1 MESTVQYSPTPKPD
15 PERAELKLHGSR
27 AERIQ
32 DVLKMLHTARL
43 SPVDLLFEVLEGDL
57 HPYHASMFYANSGAV
72 MTKLLDIMVS
82 DERGGRVFRQWVER
96 RAVQITCEVVAAQMD
111 AMVKALTSAPSLTKL
126 PPDVFR
132 GWTLEKT
139 VEIPARSLAPDVV
152 QILSTALNTE
162 KALAKYTKKENDTA
176 LFSIIGQLAS
186 RRSEKCTDFAGPMM
200 LYWWKSGCSE
210 EVLEVLQN
218 VGLSKCFDSCL
229 DMVTTVADYCL
240 DDACTEA
247 QDPAGFMGNW
257 DNINMLNSESYEQRS
272 DGPAKIRSGSCGV
285 IYRLCSPNP
294 SAMALEP
301 LLKCADS
308 APDLEFHRDICP
320 TLDQSLHC
328 YQNFRSYI
336 VRVLLRYN
344 SSERGFKGYDTH
356 SSLQPVSRR
365 PLPKGHVTKQFP
377 VRISTIEENSIA
389 GNLAVHEDIF
399 VTQLGLTHAELS
411 KKAILSINDQA
422 TQSFN
427 RGCKAIRAQDLNPF
441 LRAQVFQ
448 LGIGLFHLCLNLVW
462 ALLHAH
468 RGHETIEGSLSYFFV
483 LLEKT
488 RLGGKHPDYHTLMAA
503 LMQILDGLLLDAW
516 RIECG
521 HATLSEFAQA
531 NPSPEHLLAIADN
544 ILCNHATPERNPS
557 SSPGD
562 NLRENTR
569 RLVHDLLYVAE
580 VTRAISDCDF
590 GRVEDL
596 LGNLAMI
603 FRGAGSTNYCTEI
616 LHFIHNLKYVWK
628 GDGFDDLVR
637 DNMIFN
643 MGSGKGQG
651 VDMNLEHNIGKI
663 KQLFAAKGNYAD
675 WSRLA
680 NISAAIDVLS
690 SMKINIGRS
699 LVIKMST
706 QARSFGGSPTR
717 QKISDST
724 PHSLIARLL
733 PHLISYLAEKLPLQQ
748 FADVMTPRRIT

>member
-1 MESTVQYSPTPKPD
+1 KAPPPPVLESTAAPNSLFPSSYDTFFTNFRKTASLPLSQNSRPLPSFPELLSQTKEKFQSPEFVFDPSASITPLRKTQSQSD
-15 PERAELKLHGSR
+15 L
-27 AERIQ
+27 
-32 DVLKMLHTARL
+32 AR
-43 SPVDLLFEVLEGDL
+43 
-57 HPYHASMFYANSGAV
+57 
-72 MTKLLDIMVS
+72 T
-82 DERGGRVFRQWVER
+82 
-96 RAVQITCEVVAAQMD
+96 T
-111 AMVKALTSAPSLTKL
+111 
-126 PPDVFR
+126 
-132 GWTLEKT
+132 
-139 VEIPARSLAPDVV
+139 
-152 QILSTALNTE
+152 LSTPNL
-162 KALAKYTKKENDTA
+162 L
-176 LFSIIGQLAS
+176 LAS
-186 RRSEKCTDFAGPMM
+186 RRSQKCTDFAGPMT

-240 DDACTEA
+240 DDARNEA
-247 QDPAGFMGNW
+247 QDSAGFMGNW

-272 DGPAKIRSGSCGV
+272 DGPAKVRSGSCGV

-294 SAMALEP
+294 NAMALEP
-301 LLKCADS
+301 LLKRAKS

-328 YQNFRSYI
+328 YRNFRSYI

-344 SSERGFKGYDTH
+344 SSGKAFKGYDTH
-356 SSLQPVSRR
+356 PALQPISRR

-427 RGCKAIRAQDLNPF
+427 RGCKAIRALDLSPF

-483 LLEKT
+483 LFVFILEKT

-503 LMQILDGLLLDAW
+503 LMQILDGLLPDAW

-521 HATLSEFAQA
+521 RATLSEFAQTK
-531 NPSPEHLLAIADN
+531 PSPEQLLAIADN

-557 SSPGD
+557 SSPVD

-603 FRGAGSTNYCTEI
+603 FRGAGSKNYCTEI

-628 GDGFDDLVR
+628 GDGFDNLVR

-699 LVIKMST
+699 LGACYKGTSHKDVDTSSLVWRVARKAKDLELNTTQPNRSVTATPDLLLVGEAAIKSST
-706 QARSFGGSPTR
+706 LAKFNKKRRELLKG
-717 QKISDST
+717 IVDSET
-724 PHSLIARLL
+724 GEDEEDRDELPEMDIGVSL
-733 PHLISYLAEKLPLQQ
+733 
-748 FADVMTPRRIT
+748 DD

>member
-1 MESTVQYSPTPKPD
+1 MTQGQWTPLTNALNPWHRRKAPPPPVLESTAAPNSLFPSSYDTFFTNFRKTASLPLSQISRPLPSFPELLSQTKEKFQSPEFVFDPSASITPLRKTQSQSD
-15 PERAELKLHGSR
+15 L
-27 AERIQ
+27 
-32 DVLKMLHTARL
+32 AR
-43 SPVDLLFEVLEGDL
+43 
-57 HPYHASMFYANSGAV
+57 
-72 MTKLLDIMVS
+72 T
-82 DERGGRVFRQWVER
+82 
-96 RAVQITCEVVAAQMD
+96 
-111 AMVKALTSAPSLTKL
+111 
-126 PPDVFR
+126 
-132 GWTLEKT
+132 TL
-139 VEIPARSLAPDVV
+139 R
-152 QILSTALNTE
+152 
-162 KALAKYTKKENDTA
+162 
-176 LFSIIGQLAS
+176 QLAS
-186 RRSEKCTDFAGPMM
+186 RRSQKCTDFAGPMT

-240 DDACTEA
+240 DDARNEA
-247 QDPAGFMGNW
+247 QDPASFMGNW

-272 DGPAKIRSGSCGV
+272 DGPAKVRSGSCGV

-294 SAMALEP
+294 NAMALEP
-301 LLKCADS
+301 LLKRAKS

-320 TLDQSLHC
+320 TLSQKSK
-328 YQNFRSYI
+328 R
-336 VRVLLRYN
+336 
-344 SSERGFKGYDTH
+344 
-356 SSLQPVSRR
+356 
-365 PLPKGHVTKQFP
+365 GHVTKQFP

-411 KKAILSINDQA
+411 KKAILAINDQA

-427 RGCKAIRAQDLNPF
+427 RGCKAIRALDLSPF

-468 RGHETIEGSLSYFFV
+468 RGHETIEGSLSYSFV

-521 HATLSEFAQA
+521 RATLSEFAQTK
-531 NPSPEHLLAIADN
+531 PSPEQLLVIADN

-557 SSPGD
+557 SSPVD

-569 RLVHDLLYVAE
+569 RLVHDVAE

-603 FRGAGSTNYCTEI
+603 FRGAGSKNYCTEI

-628 GDGFDDLVR
+628 GDGFDNLVR

-699 LVIKMST
+699 LGACYKGTSHKDVDTSSLVWRVARKAKDLELSTTQPNRSVTATPDLLLVGEAAIKSST
-706 QARSFGGSPTR
+706 LAKFNKKRRELLKG
-717 QKISDST
+717 IIDSET
-724 PHSLIARLL
+724 GEDEEDRDELPEMDIGVSL
-733 PHLISYLAEKLPLQQ
+733 
-748 FADVMTPRRIT
+748 DD